1 MPAPCS
7 EVLTE
12 AAMLL
17 LVQVGFEE
25 DVQLAFSCPVPF
37 DDLFSTWCPGYLA
50 SFLWRRLMEWWIE
63 VW

>member
-1 MPAPCS
+1 
-7 EVLTE
+7 
-12 AAMLL
+12 MLL